1 MEIIKSYK
9 IHYNIIDNR
18 YGHYIHMNGHD
29 AIDCNIMYYL
39 EWIKDCLSEKEYKY
53 TLRNI
58 NFISYAYILNE
69 DYKIE
74 VDDDCEYI
82 SNETLINN
90 HENVIINELSKNGI
104 SVIGFMLTFPDD
116 NNEFT
121 NEGYDMLDM
130 IGVRIRKHN
139 IANALLEKYK
149 ELHER
154 VLAAT
159 RYNILWASWTVNYIY
174 MYGEYKNVGE
184 FIGSVYIIKNINK
197 IKNVDLL
204 YKAENILL
212 EILHN
217 A

>member
-1 MEIIKSYK
+1 
-9 IHYNIIDNR
+9 
-18 YGHYIHMNGHD
+18 MNGHD
-29 AIDCNIMYYL
+29 TIDCNIMYYL

-74 VDDDCEYI
+74 VDDNCEYI

-90 HENVIINELSKNGI
+90 HENFIIDELSKNGI

-139 IANALLEKYK
+139 IANELLEKYK

-154 VLAAT
+154 ALAAT
-159 RYNILWASWTVNYIY
+159 RYNMLWASWIVNYIY
-174 MYGEYKNVGE
+174 MYDEYKNVGE
-184 FIGSVYIIKNINK
+184 FIGSVYIIKNVNK

-204 YKAENILL
+204 YKAESILL

-217 A
+217 T